1 MPAQIPHFALPL
13 RIGGDGRFAVLEQDS
28 PDEIAQNVAV
38 ILATPEGSRAELPE
52 FGAPRFDFTVPD
64 PAGVVAALAE
74 WEPRAD
80 VSLDVVVGLGP
91 DQSIAQITAAVRPHV
106 GGDDQ

>member
-1 MPAQIPHFALPL
+1 MPDVPHFALPL
-13 RIGGDGRFAVLEQDS
+13 RLGGDGRLAVLEQDS

-38 ILATPEGSRAELPE
+38 ILATPAGSRAELPE
-52 FGAPRFDFTVPD
+52 FGSPRWDFDLPD
-64 PAGVVAALAE
+64 PSDVIEAVRE

-80 VSLDVVVGLGP
+80 LTLSAVVGLGP
-91 DQSIAQITAAVRPHV
+91 SQSLAQITAAVRPHV